1 MAAYP
6 ISVLGFGD
14 NVVDKYEHI
23 KTMYPGGN
31 AVNFAVFAKKLGVD
45 RSAYMGIFGSD
56 EEAEHVIA
64 SLEDEGVEL
73 LRCQQVLG
81 VNGAARVTVDETGDR
96 IFLGSNEGGIRGDM
110 RYVIDRFAAEYVSG
124 FDLVHSGNYCF
135 TERELPKIKAAGVPI
150 SFDFSDDSTDEYFGQ
165 IAPFVT
171 YAFMSMGDA
180 SLEDIKAKLE
190 WVKALGPQIVC
201 ASRGSKGS
209 VAYDGENFYEQ
220 GIKPV
225 APEELKDAMA
235 AGDSLL
241 TAFLVTYLSKKKA
254 GECGKAAIRETGL
267 RCRFCGGDLQ
277 DRGQL
282 GPPAGLR
289 ELVFCRGGVSWG
301 APHCV
306 RSQDVRSCL
315 RGRILLRRCLPESG
329 SPGLHPRG
337 PLRSAS
343 RGAS

>member
-1 MAAYP
+1 MATFP

-31 AVNFAVFAKKLGVD
+31 AVNFAVFAKKLGVE

-56 EEAEHVIA
+56 VEAEHVIA
-64 SLEDEGVEL
+64 SLEDEGIEL
-73 LRCQQVLG
+73 QRCQQVLG

-110 RYVIDRFAAEYVSG
+110 RYVIDRFAAEYVRG

-150 SFDFSDDSTDEYFGQ
+150 SFDFSDDSTDEYFEQ

-180 SLEDIKAKLE
+180 SLEDIKSKLE

-209 VAYDGENFYEQ
+209 VAYDGDNFYEQ

-225 APEELKDAMA
+225 APEDLKDAMA

-241 TAFLVTYLSKKKA
+241 TAFLVTYLSKQKA
-254 GECGKAAIRETGL
+254 GEGGADAIRESLDFAASFAAETCKSRAVGATRLCTRAKIFAVAGCLGRPAL
-267 RCRFCGGDLQ
+267 R
-277 DRGQL
+277 
-282 GPPAGLR
+282 
-289 ELVFCRGGVSWG
+289 
-301 APHCV
+301 
-306 RSQDVRSCL
+306 
-315 RGRILLRRCLPESG
+315 
-329 SPGLHPRG
+329 
-337 PLRSAS
+337 
-343 RGAS
+343 

>member
-1 MAAYP
+1 MATFP

-23 KTMYPGGN
+23 QTMYPGGN
-31 AVNFAVFAKKLGVD
+31 AVNFAVFAKKLGVE

-56 EEAEHVIA
+56 VEAEHVIA
-64 SLEDEGVEL
+64 SLEEEGIEL

-110 RYVIDRFAAEYVSG
+110 RYVIDRFAAEYVRG

-150 SFDFSDDSTDEYFGQ
+150 SFDFSDDSTDEYFEQ

-180 SLEDIKAKLE
+180 SLEDIKSKLE

-201 ASRGSKGS
+201 ASCGSKGS

-220 GIKPV
+220 GIKSV
-225 APEELKDAMA
+225 APEDLKDAMA

-241 TAFLVTYLSKKKA
+241 TAFLVTYLSKQKA
-254 GECGKAAIRETGL
+254 GEGGADAIRESLDFAASFAAETCKIEG
-267 RCRFCGGDLQ
+267 
-277 DRGQL
+277 
-282 GPPAGLR
+282 
-289 ELVFCRGGVSWG
+289 SWG
-301 APHCV
+301 HPFV
-306 RSQDVRSCL
+306 Y
-315 RGRILLRRCLPESG
+315 ES
-329 SPGLHPRG
+329 
-337 PLRSAS
+337 
-343 RGAS
+343 

>member
-1 MAAYP
+1 MATYP

-31 AVNFAVFAKKLGVD
+31 AVNFAVFAKKLGVE

-56 EEAEHVIA
+56 AEAEHVIT
-64 SLEDEGVEL
+64 SLEEEGVEL
-73 LRCQQVLG
+73 MRCQQVVG

-110 RYVIDRFAAEYVSG
+110 RYVIDRFAAEYVRG

-135 TERELPKIKAAGVPI
+135 TERELPKIKEAGVPI
-150 SFDFSDDSTDEYFGQ
+150 SFDFSDDSTDEYFEQ

-171 YAFMSMGDA
+171 YSFMSMGDA
-180 SLEDIKAKLE
+180 PLEDIKAKLE
-190 WVKALGPQIVC
+190 WIKGLGPEIVC
-201 ASRGSKGS
+201 ASRGSLGS
-209 VAYDGENFYEQ
+209 IAYDGENFYEQ

-241 TAFLVTYLSKKKA
+241 TAFLVTYLAKKKA
-254 GECGKAAIRETGL
+254 GEAGPDAIRACL
-267 RCRFCGGDLQ
+267 DFA
-277 DRGQL
+277 
-282 GPPAGLR
+282 AGFAADTCKI
-289 ELVFCRGGVSWG
+289 EGSWG
-301 APHCV
+301 HAKV
-306 RSQDVRSCL
+306 Y
-315 RGRILLRRCLPESG
+315 
-329 SPGLHPRG
+329 
-337 PLRSAS
+337 A
-343 RGAS
+343 

>member
-110 RYVIDRFAAEYVSG
+110 RYVIDLFAAEYVSG

-150 SFDFSDDSTDEYFGQ
+150 SFDFSDDSTDEYFEQ

-254 GECGKAAIRETGL
+254 GECGEAAIRESL
-267 RCRFCGGDLQ
+267 DFA
-277 DRGQL
+277 
-282 GPPAGLR
+282 AGFAAQTCKI
-289 ELVFCRGGVSWG
+289 EGSWG
-301 APHCV
+301 
-306 RSQDVRSCL
+306 
-315 RGRILLRRCLPESG
+315 
-329 SPGLHPRG
+329 HP
-337 PLRSAS
+337 LVYEN
-343 RGAS
+343 

>member
-1 MAAYP
+1 MATFP

-31 AVNFAVFAKKLGVD
+31 AVNFAVFAKKLGVE

-56 EEAEHVIA
+56 AEAEHVIA
-64 SLEDEGVEL
+64 SLQDEGIEL

-110 RYVIDRFAAEYVSG
+110 RYVIDRFAAEYVRG

-135 TERELPKIKAAGVPI
+135 AERELPKIKAAGVPI
-150 SFDFSDDSTDEYFGQ
+150 SFDFSDDSTDEYFEQ

-180 SLEDIKAKLE
+180 SLEDIKSKLE
-190 WVKALGPQIVC
+190 WVKAMGPQIVC

-225 APEELKDAMA
+225 APVDLKDAMA

-241 TAFLVTYLSKKKA
+241 TAFLVTYLSKRKA
-254 GECGKAAIRETGL
+254 GEGGADVIRESL
-267 RCRFCGGDLQ
+267 DFA
-277 DRGQL
+277 
-282 GPPAGLR
+282 AGFAA
-289 ELVFCRGGVSWG
+289 ETCKIEGSWG
-301 APHCV
+301 
-306 RSQDVRSCL
+306 
-315 RGRILLRRCLPESG
+315 
-329 SPGLHPRG
+329 HP
-337 PLRSAS
+337 LAYED
-343 RGAS
+343 

>member
-1 MAAYP
+1 
-6 ISVLGFGD
+6 
-14 NVVDKYEHI
+14 
-23 KTMYPGGN
+23 
-31 AVNFAVFAKKLGVD
+31 
-45 RSAYMGIFGSD
+45 
-56 EEAEHVIA
+56 
-64 SLEDEGVEL
+64 
-73 LRCQQVLG
+73 
-81 VNGAARVTVDETGDR
+81 
-96 IFLGSNEGGIRGDM
+96 M

-150 SFDFSDDSTDEYFGQ
+150 SFDFSDDATDEHFGQ

-254 GECGKAAIRETGL
+254 GECGEAAIRESL
-267 RCRFCGGDLQ
+267 DFA
-277 DRGQL
+277 
-282 GPPAGLR
+282 AGFAA
-289 ELVFCRGGVSWG
+289 ETCKIEGSWG
-301 APHCV
+301 
-306 RSQDVRSCL
+306 
-315 RGRILLRRCLPESG
+315 
-329 SPGLHPRG
+329 HP
-337 PLRSAS
+337 LVYEN
-343 RGAS
+343 